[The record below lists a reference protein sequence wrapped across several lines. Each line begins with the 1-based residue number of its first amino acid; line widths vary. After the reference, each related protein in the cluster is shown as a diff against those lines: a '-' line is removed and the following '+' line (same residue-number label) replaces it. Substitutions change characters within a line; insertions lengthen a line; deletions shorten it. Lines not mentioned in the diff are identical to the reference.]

1 MARYGMVIDLRSCVG
16 CQACSAACALEN
28 QTPYWSNKWRTKVMD
43 IQKGEYPNTGRYFI
57 PTICMHCEDP
67 ACLTVCPSKA
77 TFKNDN
83 GFVLVNYDTCL
94 GCKACMAACPYG
106 ARYVYDKEDVA
117 QAKEIYGEA
126 TQHGKVHIDKCT
138 FCQDRLS
145 MGMEPACVSTC
156 PTVSRMFGD
165 LADPMSPVGKAVSS
179 GLARPLR
186 PDLGTKPRIYYI
198 Y

>member
-28 QTPYWSNKWRTKVMD
+28 QTPYWSDKWRTTVKD
-43 IQKGEYPNTGRYFI
+43 IQIGEYPNTARYFV
-57 PTICMHCEDP
+57 PTICMHCKEP

-77 TFKNDN
+77 TFKDDH

-106 ARYVYDKEDVA
+106 ARYVYSKEDVR
-117 QAKEIYGEA
+117 QAKEIYGDSA
-126 TQHGKVHIDKCT
+126 QHQKVHIDKCT
-138 FCQDRLS
+138 FCQDRIAR
-145 MGMEPACVSTC
+145 GMEPACVTTC
-156 PTVSRMFGD
+156 PTLSRIFGD
-165 LADPMSPVGKAVSS
+165 LDDPNSKVSKSVAS
-179 GLARPLR
+179 GLAKPLR
-186 PDLGTKPRIYYI
+186 PDLDTEPSVYYI